1 MLIQKEWRIQDE
13 AVGTAPL
20 AARVFAL
27 RQLSGESARLQ
38 FLNPQL
44 DALYDPFLLPDMAA
58 ACQTIQQAIL
68 ENQLIIVHGDYDV
81 DGLTATALL
90 IRFLRRNGVACE
102 PLIPDRLVD
111 GYGLSEN
118 SVARAK
124 ALGAQL
130 LITVD
135 CGVTSV
141 DVVADLAKA
150 GVAVVI
156 TDHHECGPVLPAARA
171 VVNPKR
177 ADSHYPTTSL
187 CGVGITFK
195 LIQALE
201 QTLHL
206 DALDQAEYA
215 LVALGTVADVVP
227 LLDENRILVREG
239 LKALNR
245 RLHLGLQ
252 ALSARCVT
260 GDKQIDATT
269 IGYSLAPRLNA
280 AGRLGAALPALEL
293 LLTDD
298 PARAALLAEQLQ
310 ELNSQR
316 QALEAAIL
324 NDAIAEIEQTFDFGT
339 TNLIILAREGWHTG
353 VVGIVCSRLVDLYQ
367 RPVIVLG
374 GDGDHFKGSARTC
387 GSFDI
392 LEAIR
397 AGAAYTRKFGGHRRA
412 AGIEL
417 EPDQFADFC
426 HAVNQH
432 AASVVELSAFRPE
445 LVADALASFSDLNEA
460 NAALFNELAPFGEG
474 NRQPLLVCRDLVL
487 REWRLVGNGK
497 HVKLAVSSAASPAD
511 SPNSSPVAGIAFN
524 LSTADDLFSIGDPV
538 DLLFALEVSEY
549 QGRRAVQLLVRD
561 IHPAAAQAASQTLIP
576 ADFRWLDQVV
586 ALRLNAGDLDH
597 LAGQPGA
604 ASPPQQADYVA
615 AFQYIKATYAERP
628 VQTDLSLLARRISR
642 SYQRPLS
649 LIQLA
654 LILQVFRE
662 VDLVRLQGL
671 GRDRFRLELV
681 PNPRN
686 GRAKLQDSPT
696 YCYLNTLG
704 GQA

>member
-1 MLIQKEWRIQDE
+1 MLIQKEWRILDE
-13 AVGTAPL
+13 AVGTATL

-27 RQLSGESARLQ
+27 RQLGEDSARQQ

-58 ACQTIQQAIL
+58 ACQAIQQAIL
-68 ENQLIIVHGDYDV
+68 ANQLIIVHGDYDV

-90 IRFLRRNGVACE
+90 VRFLRRNGIACE

-141 DVVADLAKA
+141 DVVADLEQA

-177 ADSHYPTTSL
+177 TDSQYPTTSL

-201 QTLHL
+201 QILHL
-206 DALDQAEYA
+206 DALDLAEYA

-245 RLHLGLQ
+245 RLHLGLS
-252 ALSARCVT
+252 ALAAQCTSS
-260 GDKQIDATT
+260 DKPIDATT

-298 PARAALLAEQLQ
+298 LARAAQLAGQLQ

-324 NDAIAEIEQTFDFGT
+324 SEAIDEIEQSFDFGT

-374 GDGDHFKGSARTC
+374 GDNGHFKGSARTC
-387 GSFDI
+387 GTFDI

-397 AGAAYTRKFGGHRRA
+397 AGAAFTRKFGGHRRA
-412 AGIEL
+412 AGIEI
-417 EPDQFADFC
+417 EPDQFASFC

-432 AASVVELSAFRPE
+432 AATVVELSAFRPV
-445 LVADALASFSDLNEA
+445 LVADALASFADLNEA
-460 NAALFNELAPFGEG
+460 NAELFHELAPFGEG
-474 NRQPLLVCRDLVL
+474 NRQPLLVCRGLVL

-497 HVKLAVSSAASPAD
+497 HVKLAVSASASPAD
-511 SPNSSPVAGIAFN
+511 PPGSPVAGIAFN
-524 LSTADDLFSIGDPV
+524 LSAADDLFAIGDRV

-549 QGRRAVQLLVRD
+549 QGRRSVQLMVRD
-561 IHPAAAQAASQTLIP
+561 IHPTSASAAGQPPVP
-576 ADFRWLDQVV
+576 ADFRWLEQVV
-586 ALRLNAGDLDH
+586 ALRLNPSDLDH
-597 LAGQPGA
+597 LTSPPGSA
-604 ASPPQQADYVA
+604 VLPQQADYVA
-615 AFQYIKATYAERP
+615 TFQYLKATYAERP
-628 VQTDLSLLARRISR
+628 IQTDLSLLARRISR
-642 SYQRPLS
+642 SYQRSLG

-662 VDLVRLQGL
+662 VDLVHLQGL
-671 GRDRFRLELV
+671 GQDRFRLELV
-681 PNPRN
+681 ANPRT

-696 YCYLNTLG
+696 YCYLNSLG